1 MSLFFFNDTAPT
13 EIYTYGHTLSLH
25 DALPICIGRQP
36 HHLHQLTRLG
46 ERLGRAHAEV
56 HRPLDDRLADRAARI
71 ERAVRVLEHDLN
83 VAPMPAQA
91 PLTQPRD
98 VLAADA
104 DGASGRVD
112 QAHHATQIERAHA

>member
-1 MSLFFFNDTAPT
+1 M
-13 EIYTYGHTLSLH
+13 
-25 DALPICIGRQP
+25 
-36 HHLHQLTRLG
+36 
-46 ERLGRAHAEV
+46 ERG
-56 HRPLDDRLADRAARI
+56 
-71 ERAVRVLEHDLN
+71 VRVLEHDLN

-112 QAHHATQIERAHA
+112 QAHHATSDRRLAGARLANHAEGLPRAHRQLAVLGGAHLRSDDRRVGKERVSTCGSRWSPYPYKKNT